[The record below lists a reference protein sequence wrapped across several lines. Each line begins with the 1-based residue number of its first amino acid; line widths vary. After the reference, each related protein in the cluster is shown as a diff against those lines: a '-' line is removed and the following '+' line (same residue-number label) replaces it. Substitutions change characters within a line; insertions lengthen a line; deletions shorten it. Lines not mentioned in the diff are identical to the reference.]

1 MKTVFTTATLVLT
14 INLTTWLGGLG
25 FPAWAGMTAAALF
38 IGGAVMGMNDY
49 NRLLRDSWRKKN

>member
-25 FPAWAGMTAAALF
+25 FPAWVVGAFAALF
-38 IGGAVMGMNDY
+38 IGGVAQAMADY
-49 NRLLRDSWRKKN
+49 KRLSRR